1 MKKYLSKFKETLLV
15 SCLSL
20 FLLVS
25 CGGGGGNNELFNN
38 NSKTSTPKTS
48 ETGGNNNSTTTNS
61 SNKENENNSVGTNT
75 SGSGS
80 HEQQSNND
88 TNENNDDSEV
98 LDETNYPDF
107 VFAIGNFLKPVG
119 SVTISFSSDP
129 VSSPNVTIPAKV
141 KIDGEV
147 YDVFD
152 DSVEP
157 GLGYKMGVESITLP
171 EGFKQLAFGFNQDMN
186 LKTVKIPSTLDK
198 ITCHI
203 LVGCVSFEKIE
214 YNGTKAQ
221 WEAIQKDDYWN
232 YLAKAFIVVCK
243 DGNIEIPAWE

>member
-1 MKKYLSKFKETLLV
+1 MKKYSTKIIETILV
-15 SCLSL
+15 FCLSI
-20 FLLVS
+20 FLLVG

-38 NSKTSTPKTS
+38 NSITSTEKSSQSTNTNTSTTSSSSKTS
-48 ETGGNNNSTTTNS
+48 ENG
-61 SNKENENNSVGTNT
+61 
-75 SGSGS
+75 
-80 HEQQSNND
+80 
-88 TNENNDDSEV
+88 DDSEV
-98 LDETNYPDF
+98 LDESNYPDF
-107 VFAIGNFLKPVG
+107 VFSISNFLKPAG
-119 SVTISFSSDP
+119 TVTVAFSSNP
-129 VSSPNVTIPAKV
+129 VSSPNVTVPAKV
-141 KIDGEV
+141 KINGEV

-152 DSVEP
+152 DGVEP
-157 GLGYKMGVESITLP
+157 GLGYKMAVESITLS

-186 LKTVKIPSTLDK
+186 LKTVKIPSSLEE

-232 YLAKAFIVVCK
+232 YLAKSFIVVCT

>member
-1 MKKYLSKFKETLLV
+1 MKKYSTKIIVTTLV
-15 SCLSL
+15 SCLSI
-20 FLLVS
+20 FLLVG

-38 NSKTSTPKTS
+38 DSNTSTEKS
-48 ETGGNNNSTTTNS
+48 SQSTNTNKSTTNS
-61 SNKENENNSVGTNT
+61 SSKTSENG
-75 SGSGS
+75 
-80 HEQQSNND
+80 
-88 TNENNDDSEV
+88 DDSEA
-98 LDETNYPDF
+98 LDESNYPDF
-107 VFAIGNFLKPVG
+107 VFSIGNFLKPAG
-119 SVTISFSSDP
+119 SVTVAFSSNP
-129 VSSPNVTIPAKV
+129 VSSPNVTVPAKV
-141 KIDGEV
+141 KINGEV
-147 YDVFD
+147 YNVFD

-157 GLGYKMGVESITLP
+157 GLGYKMAVESITLS

-186 LKTVKIPSTLDK
+186 LKTVKIPSSLEK

-221 WEAIQKDDYWN
+221 WEAIEKDEYWN